1 MGGDSNPHNKPCH
14 SPGPLYEPTLPPVGK
29 DIERNIAQ
37 GGVAEPWTVYEI
49 ENHVAESK
57 KPLHVAINQDNDGY
71 DAAWPS
77 AMKRP
82 AAPPHDLL
90 HAKPKLHLPNVP
102 QTFASILIPPLIFG
116 HVAWVITYYTH
127 FEYGRAAWFLSL
139 PGLVPSYLAYRLRQ
153 KAVAQGKQTSW
164 YTYGLV
170 IFTLSFV
177 YAAVVSELNYWYFTQ
192 PFYSLRA
199 MRTYSD
205 VNPAETSGM
214 RVMDA
219 ASVGFVN
226 DARVVTD
233 MAMSFTTWDVYCVAP
248 ISSPA
253 GIPTQGGKLASYDF
267 WAVGVNCCKSGQT
280 NFMCG
285 EHDNI
290 LAKKGL
296 RLVDPE
302 QLKYYRLA
310 VQQAEAQYGIEAKHP
325 VFFHWVQDPDMQ
337 LARYFEQGFKN
348 WIMAGALHF
357 FANILALVF
366 FVVVPASS
374 LRVNMNS
381 SIYRAD

>member
-1 MGGDSNPHNKPCH
+1 MGGDNHDKPCH

-29 DIERNIAQ
+29 DIERNIAE
-37 GGVAEPWTVYEI
+37 GGVAQPWTVYEI
-49 ENHVAESK
+49 EKNVANSK
-57 KPLHVAINQDNDGY
+57 RPLHVAINQDNDGY

-77 AMKRP
+77 AMVRP
-82 AAPPHDLL
+82 LAPPHDLL
-90 HAKPKLHLPNVP
+90 HAKPKFHMPSVP
-102 QTFASILIPPLIFG
+102 LSFFAILAPPVIFFI
-116 HVAWVITYYTH
+116 VAWAITYYTH
-127 FEYGRAAWFLSL
+127 FEYGRAAWFWTL
-139 PGLVPSYLAYRLRQ
+139 PGLVPSYLAFRLRQ
-153 KAVAQGKQTSW
+153 KAVAEGKQTSW
-164 YTYGLV
+164 YTYLLV
-170 IFTLSFV
+170 IFTVSFV
-177 YAAVVSELNYWYFTQ
+177 YAALVSELNYWYFTH

-357 FANILALVF
+357 FANILALVLW
-366 FVVVPASS
+366 VVAPASR
-374 LRVNMNS
+374 LRVPHMS
-381 SIYRAD
+381 KYVAD